1 LFFHFEGSDAEGFNS
16 EAASKANAMK
26 LFQLQTDD
34 TFCVTI
40 KNALRFELSIK
51 SVAAGCS
58 FRQTAKVMDIYHKQL
73 RNAKLRGMN
82 DHMVSQYTRVIL
94 AVTLQMISD
103 ILLDPA
109 VWAFALAADSS
120 THLGVPF
127 LDQRVRVCLK
137 GTLHNLHLVLV
148 PFFDRH
154 TSQNYV

>member
-1 LFFHFEGSDAEGFNS
+1 
-16 EAASKANAMK
+16 MK